1 MAVTADKV
9 VVELELK
16 DGQYLAKVRQAET
29 QFNRSQQGMAKSAKD
44 AERQIKASSGAVA
57 ASIKSM
63 AGALAAGVSAGAI
76 IKLADSYTALQS
88 RLKALGLEGE
98 ALVKTETRLYDIAN
112 RNGTTIDA
120 VTQLYQRASMARQN
134 LGASEQ
140 QLMQIVSGVSASLRL
155 QGTSATEASGA
166 LLQFGQILGG
176 SKVQAQEYN
185 SLIDQMPVLLE
196 AVAKGSDRWAGS
208 VTKLSADV
216 KAGKVSTQEFANAA
230 LKGFADIESKAAS
243 LPKTV
248 GQALQILN
256 NELGRYVGQTDKS
269 LSATERLANGI
280 VMIADNLDRVVP
292 ALAAISAVVGVR
304 WAAGMI
310 AAAVATDGFIGK
322 NWQAVRET
330 IAAEKA
336 KTAAVAAETRARIL
350 MINAEVVALRRQVD
364 TGRNAAGQFVN
375 VAASQAQLTART
387 KDLAAALPAA
397 AAATARNS
405 TALVGLSA
413 GIRGAGAALTAF
425 AGGPIGVAILAVGAL
440 GFGLVALHNRLN
452 ELGPAQKNLNAR
464 MDEARKA
471 SEDYE
476 QALIKVSTAQGQ
488 AKKTAQE
495 EAAALRALTLK
506 RIEDT
511 KAAIKQAE
519 AELLVAQAR
528 ADSFRESQELTNAVS
543 ARGDIGAGGAL
554 GGAGYV
560 QGNFDAAVD
569 RGTQNI
575 AERRKELGK
584 LEEEVKNF
592 ESNLG
597 SLSGG
602 GVSDDGG
609 AKAKAAKDNRK
620 ETLDDLKSQIAIE
633 EAQLQG
639 NQALVRS
646 LEREAEQRAR
656 IKQLV
661 DAGFSQGQAET
672 YNEEF
677 QGRIDAAR
685 AEDMARVRQEQ
696 AAQLEITVAQINENI
711 ELVREE
717 ERRVELNELIEKY
730 KKTTLS
736 TTEAEA
742 AAIDEQLQLENARAA
757 KAERYVETVR
767 QSHALRMAEILGDKE
782 RVKLL
787 TDQEEIT
794 RRTNELRAQGMLD
807 EKAARDLAKGQVTAE
822 RAATDYAASREFFAS
837 TFSEGIRAAM
847 AGDLKGFLSSQF
859 GNIADMAFRK
869 LGETIYESIFSA
881 PADFSKA
888 SAEGTAQG
896 ISAGSAISTAMIASS
911 VTAGSTIGGAMTA
924 AGLAAAKA
932 IAAAMATGS
941 GTSTTS
947 KLMAAFGGNRAGGG
961 HVLAGSAYTVGE
973 NGRETFVPSQ
983 NGYIIP
989 NMQNVRANAGAPS
1002 MVKLVVDEGSMFQAR
1017 VEQISGPIA
1026 VQASVTSMS
1035 YSNTQAKTQQRRRN
1049 QSFV

>member
-16 DGQYLAKVRQAET
+16 DGQYLAKVRQAEA
-29 QFNRSQQGMAKSAKD
+29 QFNRAQDGMAKSAKS

-57 ASIKSM
+57 ASIRSM
-63 AGALAAGVSAGAI
+63 AGALAAGASVGAVV
-76 IKLADSYTALQS
+76 KLADSYTALQS

-98 ALVKTETRLYDIAN
+98 ALAKTENRLYEIAN

-196 AVAKGSDRWAGS
+196 AVAKGSDRWGGS
-208 VTKLSADV
+208 VAKLSADV
-216 KAGKVSTQEFANAA
+216 KAGKVATQEFANAA
-230 LKGFADIESKAAS
+230 LKGFAEIEAKAES

-292 ALAAISAVVGVR
+292 ALAALSALVGVR
-304 WAAGMI
+304 WAAGML

-336 KTAAVAAETRARIL
+336 KTAAVAAETRNRIL
-350 MINAEVVALRRQVD
+350 LINSEVVALRRQVD
-364 TGRNAAGQFVN
+364 TGRNAAGQFIN
-375 VAASQAQLTART
+375 VANAQAQLSART
-387 KDLAAALPAA
+387 KDLASALPAA

-405 TALVGLSA
+405 TAMVGLSA
-413 GIRGAGAALTAF
+413 GVRGAGAALTAF
-425 AGGPIGVAILAVGAL
+425 AGGPVGVAILAVGAL
-440 GFGLVALHNRLN
+440 AFGIVALHKRLN
-452 ELGPAQKNLNAR
+452 ELEPAQRNLNSK

-476 QALIKVSTAQGQ
+476 KALIKVSTAQGQ

-528 ADSFRESQELTNAVS
+528 ADSFRRGQELLNNVPT
-543 ARGDIGAGGAL
+543 RGDAGMGGAL

-560 QGNFDAAVD
+560 QGNFDKGVE
-569 RGTQNI
+569 RGTKNI
-575 AERRKELGK
+575 EEQRVALGK
-584 LEEEVKNF
+584 LQEDVNNF
-592 ESNLG
+592 EANLG
-597 SLSGG
+597 SVLGG
-602 GVSDDGG
+602 GADDGG
-609 AKAKAAKDNRK
+609 AKSKADKDRRA
-620 ETLDDLKSQIAIE
+620 ETLADLREQVAIE

-639 NQALVRS
+639 NEALVRS
-646 LEREAEQRAR
+646 LEQQAEERAR

-661 DAGFSQGQAET
+661 DAGFSQSQAEI
-672 YNEEF
+672 YNEE
-677 QGRIDAAR
+677 IKAKLAKAR
-685 AEDMARVRQEQ
+685 ADDMERSRQDELS
-696 AAQLEITVAQINENI
+696 AHSLTLAQINGEI
-711 ELVREE
+711 EIVRQL
-717 ERRVELNELIEKY
+717 EREAELNELIEKH

-736 TTEAEA
+736 TEEAIA
-742 AAIDEQLQLENARAA
+742 AANKEQRELNDARAFA
-757 KAERYVETVR
+757 AGQYLDTV
-767 QSHALRMAEILGDKE
+767 QKSHSLRIAEILGDKE

-794 RRTNELRAQGMLD
+794 RRTNELRAQGLLD
-807 EKAARDLAKGQVTAE
+807 EKAARELARNQVTTE
-822 RAATDYAASREFFAS
+822 RAATEYASQREFFAS
-837 TFSEGIRAAM
+837 TFSEGMRAAM

-859 GNIADMAFRK
+859 GNIADQAFRK
-869 LGETIYESIFSA
+869 LGETLFDSFMNV
-881 PADFSKA
+881 PADIA
-888 SAEGTAQG
+888 TAQIEG
-896 ISAGSAISTAMIASS
+896 AAQGVAAGTAISTAMITSS
-911 VTAGSTIGGAMTA
+911 VTAGTTIGGAMTA
-924 AGLAAAKA
+924 AGFTAAKA
-932 IAAAMATGS
+932 IAAAMASGEGS
-941 GTSTTS
+941 KSAFS
-947 KLMAAFGGNRAGGG
+947 FLSAFGGNRAGGG
-961 HVLAGSAYTVGE
+961 PVKAGSAYTVGE
-973 NGRETFVPSQ
+973 SGRETFVPSQ

-1002 MVKLVVDEGSMFQAR
+1002 MVKLIVDEGSMFQAR

-1026 VQASVTSMS
+1026 VQAAVTSTS
-1035 YSNTQAKTQQRRRN
+1035 YSNTQAKTSQRRRS